1 MLTNHYTTCSCL
13 PHNAVHSPSHI
24 VTPLSTPCLRCDEED
39 QCSILSAVFLQS
51 DHADTAQFCAA
62 TIQGWLL
69 LEGGMYFLGKPT
81 DTNDGWIRYVRALGK
96 PTDTND
102 GWIRYVRAIQWWV
115 FDAVNSKHSLSV
127 LQSAV
132 EMSHTTRTVLVLVR
146 PLSSEIVHICVRVR
160 GYYLRMV
167 FISLRIPNYVVLFRG
182 VDYSRKCLFEQIQ
195 DHRNDHLIWVHLH
208 QDCI

>member
-24 VTPLSTPCLRCDEED
+24 VTPLSTPCLRCEEED
-39 QCSILSAVFLQS
+39 QCSNLSAIFLQS

-69 LEGGMYFLGKPT
+69 LESGMYF
-81 DTNDGWIRYVRALGK
+81 LGK

-115 FDAVNSKHSLSV
+115 LDAVNSKHSLSV

-132 EMSHTTRTVLVLVR
+132 EMSHTTRTVLVLVWQ
-146 PLSSEIVHICVRVR
+146 LSSEIVHICVHAR

-167 FISLRIPNYVVLFRG
+167 FISLRIPKYVVLFQG

>member
-24 VTPLSTPCLRCDEED
+24 VTPLSTPCLRCEEED
-39 QCSILSAVFLQS
+39 QCSNLSAIFLQS

-69 LEGGMYFLGKPT
+69 LKGGMYFLGKP
-81 DTNDGWIRYVRALGK
+81 A
-96 PTDTND
+96 DTND

-115 FDAVNSKHSLSV
+115 LDAVNSKHSLSV

-132 EMSHTTRTVLVLVR
+132 EMSHTTQTVLVLVR
-146 PLSSEIVHICVRVR
+146 QLSSEIVHICVRVH

-167 FISLRIPNYVVLFRG
+167 FISLRIPNYVVLFQG

>member
-13 PHNAVHSPSHI
+13 PHNALHSPSHI

-69 LEGGMYFLGKPT
+69 LKGGMYFLGKPT
-81 DTNDGWIRYVRALGK
+81 DTNDGWIRYVRA
-96 PTDTND
+96 
-102 GWIRYVRAIQWWV
+102 IQWWV
-115 FDAVNSKHSLSV
+115 LDAVNSKHSLSV

-146 PLSSEIVHICVRVR
+146 QLSSEIVHICVHVR

-167 FISLRIPNYVVLFRG
+167 FISLRIPNYVVLFQG

-208 QDCI
+208 QDFI